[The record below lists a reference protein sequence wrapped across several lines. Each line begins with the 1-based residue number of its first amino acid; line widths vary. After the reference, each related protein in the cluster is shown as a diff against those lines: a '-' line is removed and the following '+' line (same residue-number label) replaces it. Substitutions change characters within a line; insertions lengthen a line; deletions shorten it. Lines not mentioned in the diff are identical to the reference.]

1 MSLDILA
8 AIDHQKAVKANVLY
22 LEAALLIAYRDNG
35 IVFYGYRAHEK
46 VVETAIKACRLGH
59 TPESLTELTTR
70 LILSDEVIGIQPNE
84 LEEALI
90 WLCRF
95 GKIQTLLLEVLSG
108 CFQSN
113 GCPGLDI
120 RKLDIGYLTKYA
132 SVLIDGH
139 VEDMA
144 SVISADA
151 KSAFEAVS
159 LGLSASSASRTVL
172 LASAIAPAYLEGRDS
187 L

>member
-1 MSLDILA
+1 MSLEILA
-8 AIDHQKAVKANVLY
+8 AIDHQKAVKANILY
-22 LEAALLIAYRDNG
+22 LEVALLATYRDNG
-35 IVFYGYRAHEK
+35 IIFYGYRAHEK

-59 TPESLTELTTR
+59 TPESVTELATH
-70 LILSDEVIGIQPNE
+70 LVLSDEASLVQLNE

-108 CFQSN
+108 CFEPN
-113 GCPGLDI
+113 GCPGIDV

-139 VEDMA
+139 IEDMVSA
-144 SVISADA
+144 ISTDA
-151 KSAFEAVS
+151 MLAFETVS

-172 LASAIAPAYLEGRDS
+172 LASAIAPAYLKERDS